1 MHLVN
6 RVTACCST
14 SERQGLAPFKMFR
27 KIQRHL
33 TRLIEKVLDSPKN
46 CSDLC
51 LVILI
56 FLFKK
61 NLLGGAERYL
71 LKDLNGYVGFL
82 QTSSLSST

>member
-14 SERQGLAPFKMFR
+14 SERQGLGLFKMFR

-33 TRLIEKVLDSPKN
+33 TCLIEKVLDSPEN

-56 FLFKK
+56 FVLKK
-61 NLLGGAERYL
+61 KSVGWGRYL